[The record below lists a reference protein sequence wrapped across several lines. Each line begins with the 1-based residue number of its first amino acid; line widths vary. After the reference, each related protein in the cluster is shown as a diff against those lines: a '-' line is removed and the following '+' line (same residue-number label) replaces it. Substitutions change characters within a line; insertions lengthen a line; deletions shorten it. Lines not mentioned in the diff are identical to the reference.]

1 MGMTKD
7 DLENIEVDLLLD
19 AILKRYGYDF
29 RNYSAASRKRRIK
42 HFLSK
47 TRYSR
52 IAELIPQLL
61 DDKAF
66 FETFLINFSITVT
79 EMFRDPFFHKAIRK
93 KIIPFL
99 KTYPFVKIWHAG
111 CATGEEVYSMAI
123 TLKEEGLYDRCQIY
137 ATDFIDSALAKA
149 EEGVYPIEP
158 IKEYTNNYQ
167 QAGGTG
173 SFSEYYHS
181 KYDSVIINRDL
192 KKNITFANHNL
203 VIDTSF
209 GEMNLIVCRNVLIY
223 FDKILQDHVLKL
235 FDNSLISNGFLG
247 LGTKE
252 SIKFSTVSENYK
264 EVAVR
269 ERIYQKSAG

>member
-1 MGMTKD
+1 MTKD
-7 DLENIEVDLLLD
+7 NLENIEVDLLVD

-29 RNYSAASRKRRIK
+29 RNYSSASRKRRIK

-47 TRYSR
+47 TSYSR
-52 IAELIPQLL
+52 ITELIPQLL

-66 FETFLINFSITVT
+66 FETFLINSSITVT
-79 EMFRDPFFHKAIRK
+79 EMFRDPLFHKAIRK
-93 KIIPFL
+93 KVIPFL
-99 KTYPFVKIWHAG
+99 KTYPFIKIWHAG

-123 TLKEEGLYDRCQIY
+123 ILKEEDLYDRCQIY

-192 KKNITFANHNL
+192 KENITFSNHNL
-203 VIDTSF
+203 VIDVSF

-252 SIKFSTVSENYK
+252 SIKFSTVSENYQ
-264 EVAVR
+264 EIAVR
-269 ERIYQKSAG
+269 ERIYQKRAR